1 MDTTRYLALSS
12 QVALQRQM
20 TTIAQNLANVATTG
34 YRAEH
39 TRFEQLLMRGS
50 TGEKTAFVQD
60 VALVR
65 SLAPGPITATG
76 SDLDLAIDGP
86 GYLTFATPD
95 GPRYSRAGK
104 LALDAGGQL
113 VDSSGN
119 PLLDD
124 AGAPIV
130 LAADDQRITVAA
142 DGTVSGRNGPVARI
156 GLVGFADERLL
167 ERQGDGLY
175 RSAEATQSEAGGRLV
190 QGALE
195 GSNVQPV
202 LEMTTMLATVR
213 AFEGAQK
220 LLDTQHELDRSTIDR
235 TIRTSS

>member
-39 TRFEQLLMRGS
+39 SRFEQLVMG
-50 TGEKTAFVQD
+50 GGAGGKTAFVQD

-65 SLAPGPITATG
+65 DLAPGPIDPTG
-76 SDLDLAIDGP
+76 SDLDIAIDGS

-95 GPRYSRAGK
+95 GPRYGRAGR

-113 VDSSGN
+113 VDAQGN

-130 LAADDQRITVAA
+130 LATDDQHITIAG
-142 DGTVSGRNGPVARI
+142 DGTVSGRTGPVARI
-156 GLVGFADERLL
+156 GIVGFADERLL

-175 RSAEATQSEAGGRLV
+175 QSSEAPQPQAGGKLV

-220 LLDTQHELDRSTIDR
+220 LLDAQHELDRSTIDR
-235 TIRTSS
+235 TIRTSG